1 MTRSRT
7 LSPAARRV
15 LAALVRAGSSG
26 RHGYDLCREAQIKSG
41 TLYPLLIR
49 LEAQGYLA
57 ADWQVP
63 DVPGRPP
70 RHVYRLTAAGFRLA
84 DEYPLSASRADP
96 APQGG
101 LA

>member
-1 MTRSRT
+1 MSRSRT

-15 LAALVRAGSSG
+15 LAALVRAGTPG

-41 TLYPLLIR
+41 TLYPLLVR

-57 ADWQVP
+57 ADWQASE
-63 DVPGRPP
+63 VPGRPP
-70 RHVYRLTAAGFRLA
+70 RHVYKLTAAGFRLA
-84 DEYPLSASRADP
+84 DENPLAGIRGDE
-96 APQGG
+96 APEVG

>member
-1 MTRSRT
+1 MLRSRS

-15 LAALVRAGSSG
+15 LAALVQAGAMG
-26 RHGYDLCREAQIKSG
+26 RHGYELCREAPIKSG

-57 ADWQVP
+57 ADWQASE
-63 DVPGRPP
+63 VPGRPP
-70 RHVYRLTAAGFRLA
+70 RHVYRLTTAGCRLA
-84 DEYPLSASRADP
+84 DAHPVAGTRDEALPEGR
-96 APQGG
+96 

>member
-1 MTRSRT
+1 MQ
-7 LSPAARRV
+7 AGAR
-15 LAALVRAGSSG
+15 G

-57 ADWQVP
+57 ADWQMS

-70 RHVYRLTAAGFRLA
+70 RHVYRLTAAGCRLA
-84 DEYPLSASRADP
+84 AEHAVAREGGEDL
-96 APQGG
+96 PQGG

>member
-7 LSPAARRV
+7 PSPAARRV
-15 LAALVRAGSSG
+15 LAALVRAGASG

-57 ADWQVP
+57 ADWQVSEP
-63 DVPGRPP
+63 PGRPP
-70 RHVYRLTAAGFRLA
+70 RHVYRLTAAGYRLA
-84 DEYPLSASRADP
+84 DEHALVEGRSEEV
-96 APQGG
+96 PQGG

>member
-7 LSPAARRV
+7 PSPAARRV
-15 LAALVRAGSSG
+15 LAALVRAGASG

-49 LEAQGYLA
+49 LEAQGFLA
-57 ADWQVP
+57 ADWQAA
-63 DVPGRPP
+63 DAPGRPP
-70 RHVYRLTAAGFRLA
+70 RHVYRLTAAGVRLA
-84 DEYPLSASRADP
+84 DEHPLATTRSDAT
-96 APQGG
+96 PQAG